1 MSVRGRGKRS
11 SKSVEEEQEGEE
23 EEEDEVEQIEIDRV
37 GKEEEN
43 LSLKLR
49 AEEQWMRRCDVITI
63 NGGID
68 FLQKVSTDV

>member
-11 SKSVEEEQEGEE
+11 SKSVEEEQEEKEE
-23 EEEDEVEQIEIDRV
+23 EEEVEQIEIDRV

>member
-23 EEEDEVEQIEIDRV
+23 EEVEQIEIDRV

>member
-11 SKSVEEEQEGEE
+11 SKSVEEEQEGE

>member
-1 MSVRGRGKRS
+1 MSVRGRGNRS
-11 SKSVEEEQEGEE
+11 SKSVEEEQQEE
-23 EEEDEVEQIEIDRV
+23 EEEEVEQIEIDRV

>member
-11 SKSVEEEQEGEE
+11 SKSVEEEQQEE
-23 EEEDEVEQIEIDRV
+23 EEVEQIEIDRV